1 MLFTDLEQALYNPK
15 TFTDFQNYKNPVI
28 KLCNQT
34 TKGRPLAYATHLLV
48 PRVVTEDRLNCTVLS
63 LAHRRENTPLM
74 SWNNCTGCQWDVEL
88 ITKSCPW
95 HAKLWGY
102 GAKILA
108 ETHSLIYC
116 YTGTHSLTY
125 SCITLHSSL
134 QPCLWSGAKKHTK
147 KTVWF
152 QSIFQLCSQALKCP
166 TKNSQGSRFAW
177 QHSAHLKTTCSLND
191 CTMRLYLIMIFSIF
205 PLSPFKLT
213 LLLKIF

>member
-1 MLFTDLEQALYNPK
+1 MERKINYNSEIIYCFHPWIGSVHFTMLFTDLEQALYNSK
-15 TFTDFQNYKNPVI
+15 TFPDFQNYKNPVI

-34 TKGRPLAYATHLLV
+34 TTGRLLAYATHLLV
-48 PRVVTEDRLNCTVLS
+48 PRVVTEDRLNCTALS

-95 HAKLWGY
+95 HAELWGY

-134 QPCLWSGAKKHTK
+134 QPCLWSGAKKTH
-147 KTVWF
+147 
-152 QSIFQLCSQALKCP
+152 P
-166 TKNSQGSRFAW
+166 KNSLVSE
-177 QHSAHLKTTCSLND
+177 H
-191 CTMRLYLIMIFSIF
+191 F
-205 PLSPFKLT
+205 PT
-213 LLLKIF
+213 LLPSSGMPYQKQPGK